1 MVEPGFTRA
10 ERLTGL
16 APQRK
21 KMQRTP
27 RAACEDDGDGRRAA
41 AAPALT
47 QAHACGAFRARSLSA
62 SPAWC
67 SRAGARP
74 RIATRVLRKRS
85 DMWQSRCI
93 AVKVYNSIPKL
104 RIILRNSKSYSELWI
119 GSFCSCT
126 ISTVQLPK
134 CCPTSQVGVHL
145 EDPSEIFLLQ
155 SRKLHVT
162 GCRHAAHAPLWAIW
176 SASIACH
183 FNLRNPRNDVAG
195 YVNPEWG
202 NWLFAIT
209 PASRWRR
216 TPSPSLPYSIP
227 LFGMQEFFPWQA
239 EIWCSKLQYVNPEW
253 GNWLFSGFSCS
264 NHENVKKKRT
274 MEFSTPRFQ
283 NHTQM
288 CTQSLQNKHA
298 FPFFFGMCRRTLT
311 KLTQ

>member
-1 MVEPGFTRA
+1 MVDGRARVHESWTPHGFGA
-10 ERLTGL
+10 
-16 APQRK
+16 AK
-21 KMQRTP
+21 KKNAAD
-27 RAACEDDGDGRRAA
+27 AACRVRRRWGSTSRCRCACAYPGTCVRRVPCTEFERIAGVVQPCRCTPPELRRASCESEAICDSHA
-41 AAPALT
+41 A
-47 QAHACGAFRARSLSA
+47 SLSKY
-62 SPAWC
+62 
-67 SRAGARP
+67 
-74 RIATRVLRKRS
+74 TTLFRKS
-85 DMWQSRCI
+85 E
-93 AVKVYNSIPKL
+93 A
-104 RIILRNSKSYSELWI
+104 YSELWI